1 MIDTIL
7 KKQPKKQTR
16 VLKKNEEFQN
26 ESSSHSNSVSVD
38 RAYGGVTDLNHIID
52 VENAAPT

>member
-16 VLKKNEEFQN
+16 VLKKNEEF

-52 VENAAPT
+52 V